1 MSDHMDAEPTA
12 WRGAVGSSPA
22 IMAASASDRGKNVE
36 KVPVSTIVAVHVRY
50 GFWRDGTHQI
60 GTGGVSQGARFSTD
74 AHQRL
79 NRKEGFSELKDF
91 PRFFHDSCHETQKN
105 TMFHSV

>member
-12 WRGAVGSSPA
+12 WRGAIGSSPA
-22 IMAASASDRGKNVE
+22 IMAASASDRGKIVE

-60 GTGGVSQGARFSTD
+60 GTGGVSQGGPVFHGRASTVE
-74 AHQRL
+74 QER
-79 NRKEGFSELKDF
+79 RIF
-91 PRFFHDSCHETQKN
+91 
-105 TMFHSV
+105 